1 MANMNRRML
10 GNMHSITNTA
20 FVAPLSVTVTKTR
33 FPFTAKVYPLSKAG
47 FQALGLGWL
56 AGQMSLYDLYRIDHL
71 TITWVPSLSDHS
83 SGSICFY
90 FDPDPTATPPNSFAA
105 LSGNAGLRTAKA
117 TRSSALNVP
126 GSRMNR
132 LPWYQCNG
140 NGTEGTVGNLVVA
153 ITEGNIPLADTG
165 SISVGYF
172 NIKYSVTLKNPTNSK
187 GTSAAHGADLIEQSI
202 LDREDDIIEHERKIL
217 AKLEEIRQS
226 LASGAAADPA
236 MIAKLDSV
244 INKMVTKEVVQ
255 GISGELSTHARNM
268 DFLKEKVWHCTTN
281 YKPGSGAKH
290 EAFETLPQ
298 GTRTIRAGVV
308 PPVVESLQQEL
319 LKATKHL
326 RPEDSD

>member
-1 MANMNRRML
+1 
-10 GNMHSITNTA
+10 MHSITNTA

-56 AGQMSLYDLYRIDHL
+56 AGQMALYDLYKLDHL

-90 FDPDPTATPPNSFAA
+90 FDPDPTATAPVSFAA
-105 LSGNAGLRTAKA
+105 MSGNAGLRTAKA
-117 TRSSALNVP
+117 TRGSTLNVP

-132 LPWYQCNG
+132 LPWYQCSSTG
-140 NGTEGTVGNLVVA
+140 SEGTVGNLVVA

-187 GTSAAHGADLIEQSI
+187 GTSATHGADLIEQSI
-202 LDREDDIIEHERKIL
+202 LDREDNIIEYERDIL
-217 AKLEEIRQS
+217 AKLEEIRQA
-226 LASGAAADPA
+226 LASGPVSDPA
-236 MIAKLDSV
+236 VLGKLDSV
-244 INKMVTKEVVQ
+244 INRMVTNDTVRSL
-255 GISGELSTHARNM
+255 SGTLSTHAENM
-268 DFLKEKVWHCTTN
+268 DFLKDKIWHCTTN
-281 YKPGSGAKH
+281 YKPGAGAKH

-298 GTRTIRAGVV
+298 ATRTIRAGVV
-308 PPVVESLQQEL
+308 PPVVASLQKEL
-319 LKATKHL
+319 LEATKNL
-326 RPEDSD
+326 RVDSD